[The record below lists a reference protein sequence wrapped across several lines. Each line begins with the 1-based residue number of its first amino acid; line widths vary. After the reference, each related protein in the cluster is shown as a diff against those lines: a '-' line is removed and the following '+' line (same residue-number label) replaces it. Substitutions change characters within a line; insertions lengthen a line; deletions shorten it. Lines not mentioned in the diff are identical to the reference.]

1 MAKTNKN
8 LNNFF
13 NTHKFLGSFKS
24 YEDIPFSSIRNECCF
39 IGRSN
44 VGKSSLI
51 NAITKTK
58 KLAKTS
64 KTPGRTQSINIFEIS
79 EKINIIDL
87 PGYGYAKVSKVMRN
101 DLRDLIENYI
111 ENREKLN
118 QVFILVDSKVGIKN
132 SDIDMLDFINSCS
145 KKFSVILTKID
156 KISNSHID
164 FQKKSISSLM
174 KNYKKSF
181 EDIYL
186 SETKKNSGI
195 IDIQKKIYDMSEQNE
210 I

>member
-1 MAKTNKN
+1 
-8 LNNFF
+8 
-13 NTHKFLGSFKS
+13 
-24 YEDIPFSSIRNECCF
+24 
-39 IGRSN
+39 
-44 VGKSSLI
+44 
-51 NAITKTK
+51 
-58 KLAKTS
+58 
-64 KTPGRTQSINIFEIS
+64 
-79 EKINIIDL
+79 
-87 PGYGYAKVSKVMRN
+87 MRN
-101 DLRDLIENYI
+101 NLRVLIENYI

>member
-13 NTHKFLGSFKS
+13 NTYKFLGSFKS
-24 YEDIPFSSIRNECCF
+24 YEDIPFSNIRNECCF

-51 NAITKTK
+51 NSITKTK

-64 KTPGRTQSINIFEIS
+64 KTPGRTQSINIFEIN

-101 DLRDLIENYI
+101 DLRVLIENYI

-132 SDIDMLDFINSCS
+132 SDIDMLDLINSCS

-156 KISNSHID
+156 KISKSQID

>member
-1 MAKTNKN
+1 
-8 LNNFF
+8 
-13 NTHKFLGSFKS
+13 
-24 YEDIPFSSIRNECCF
+24 
-39 IGRSN
+39 
-44 VGKSSLI
+44 
-51 NAITKTK
+51 
-58 KLAKTS
+58 
-64 KTPGRTQSINIFEIS
+64 
-79 EKINIIDL
+79 
-87 PGYGYAKVSKVMRN
+87 
-101 DLRDLIENYI
+101 
-111 ENREKLN
+111 
-118 QVFILVDSKVGIKN
+118 
-132 SDIDMLDFINSCS
+132 MLDFINSCS

-156 KISNSHID
+156 KISKSQID